1 MYALPLFEYD
11 ELKSDAIIC
20 PANFGNGAEGAAAGV
35 IDYAVKSGL
44 FRQGFLCN
52 TYQDE
57 KKGRLPLT
65 KCVEK
70 SFEATRAAPS
80 YNAETM
86 REIVEKA
93 SVIYPDER
101 YCNFKSMLELT
112 RKGTFTVPRSRSL
125 ENGLKVELGVYK
137 RIVEL

>member
-1 MYALPLFEYD
+1 MSLFEYD
-11 ELKSDAIIC
+11 ELISDAIIC
-20 PANFGNGAEGAAAGV
+20 PANFGNGAEGSAASV

-70 SFEATRAAPS
+70 SFEAKEPTTS
-80 YNAETM
+80 YSAEKM
-86 REIVEKA
+86 REIIEKA
-93 SVIYPDER
+93 SVTYPDER
-101 YCNFKSMLELT
+101 YCNFKSMLKLT

-125 ENGLKVELGVYK
+125 GNGLKVELGVYE